1 MAKEIISTTSAPSAV
16 GPYCQGVKAN
26 GFIFVSGQLPM
37 DPTTGEMVE
46 GTIGERTA
54 RILENVKAIIEAG
67 GSSMDKCVKMTVFLT
82 DMGKFAEMNEVYKT
96 YFTDSLAARSTI
108 QVAAL
113 PRGVDIEIEAI
124 ALA

>member
-1 MAKEIISTTSAPSAV
+1 MAKEIISTSTAPGAV

-37 DPTTGEMVE
+37 DPATGEMIKGSV
-46 GTIGERTA
+46 GEKTA
-54 RILENVKAIIEAG
+54 RILDNIKAILEAG

-82 DMGKFAEMNEVYKT
+82 DMHKFAEMNEVYKT
-96 YFTDSLAARSTI
+96 YFTNSLAARSTI

-113 PRGVDIEIEAI
+113 PRFEEIEIEAI